1 MGTPA
6 NEDVPTGN
14 GYVVADLGPDF
25 RSYKAL
31 DSHLPVMNHWWRR
44 IVLSLVAVLALV
56 LVYAGVYRAGM
67 AAFEG
72 ENMTYF
78 QALQFVIEALTTAG
92 FGGDADDWQS
102 APTNLMV
109 IAMNLTGVLLV
120 FLALPLIVVPL
131 FQQALEDR
139 PPKETYLTDH
149 VVICSYTPR
158 SDVLAEELEA
168 ANVPYVFIDDDP
180 ELVVELVNDGTD
192 AIYGDLDQEETL
204 RAANTAEARALVTD
218 IDDETNAMVI
228 LTARELSTALRIV
241 SVVEDDDVASYHR
254 YAGADDVVRPRRV
267 LGQSLATKAMT
278 TISAELRDTI
288 EFSDELAV
296 TELLV
301 QDHSDLVGQTI
312 PESGIRDRMGI
323 TVIGA
328 WFNGEFVPVPGSDH
342 RIDGNTILLV
352 AGQRDDLTELKARTV
367 STLQHRG
374 DRVLVGGYGVV
385 GHTAAETL
393 ATDGVSTCVVD
404 IVDQEGVDVVGDITD
419 EDVLEAAAVG
429 DARSIILTLD
439 DDATTIYATLVI
451 KQVAPEVEIIA
462 RANETENIPKL
473 YRAGAEYVLSLSTV
487 TGRMLAS
494 VLIEDGE
501 ILTPETQ
508 FELVRTTAP
517 RIAGRSLG
525 DVDLRARTGCTVV
538 AAERGDELLTDLG
551 PDFVVREDDTLI
563 VAGSDE
569 AINEFVTLA
578 AE

>member
-1 MGTPA
+1 
-6 NEDVPTGN
+6 
-14 GYVVADLGPDF
+14 
-25 RSYKAL
+25 
-31 DSHLPVMNHWWRR
+31 MNYWWRR
-44 IVLSLVAVLALV
+44 IALSLAAVLALV
-56 LVYAGVYRAGM
+56 LVYAGVYQVGM

-72 ENMTYF
+72 ETMSYVHAVQIVVET
-78 QALQFVIEALTTAG
+78 LTTAG
-92 FGGDADDWQS
+92 FGGDAPWES
-102 APTNLMV
+102 TAMNLFV

-139 PPKETYLTDH
+139 PPEETDLTDH
-149 VVICSYTPR
+149 VVICSHTPR

-168 ANVPYVFIDDDP
+168 ANVPYVFIDGDP
-180 ELVVELVNDGTD
+180 ELVVELVNDGIE
-192 AIYGDLDQEETL
+192 AIYGELDQEETL
-204 RAANTAEARALVTD
+204 RAANTTEAHALVTD

-228 LTARELSTALRIV
+228 LTARELSSDLQIV
-241 SVVEDDDVASYHR
+241 TVVEDDDVASYHR

-267 LGQSLATKAMT
+267 LGGSLATKAT
-278 TISAELRDTI
+278 TTVSADLRDTI
-288 EFSDELAV
+288 AFSDDLAV

-328 WFNGEFVPVPGSDH
+328 WFNGEFVPVPGPEH

-367 STLQHRG
+367 SALEHRQN
-374 DRVLVGGYGVV
+374 RVLVGGYGVV

-393 ATDGVSTCVVD
+393 AADGASTCVVD
-404 IVDQEGVDVVGDITD
+404 LVGQEGVDVVGDITD
-419 EDVLEAAAVG
+419 EDVLEAAG
-429 DARSIILTLD
+429 IDDSRSIILTLD

-494 VLIEDGE
+494 VLIEDEE

-551 PDFVVREDDTLI
+551 PEFVVRDDDALI

-569 AINEFVTLA
+569 AINEFVALA
-578 AE
+578 TE

>member
-1 MGTPA
+1 
-6 NEDVPTGN
+6 
-14 GYVVADLGPDF
+14 
-25 RSYKAL
+25 
-31 DSHLPVMNHWWRR
+31 MNYWWRR
-44 IVLSLVAVLALV
+44 IALSLVAVFALV
-56 LVYAGVYRAGM
+56 FVYAGVYQAAM

-72 ENMTYF
+72 VTLTYSE
-78 QALQFVIEALTTAG
+78 ALQFVIEALTTAG
-92 FGGDADDWQS
+92 FGGDSADWQS
-102 APTNLMV
+102 AQMNLVV

-139 PPKETYLTDH
+139 PPEETDLTDH

-180 ELVVELVNDGTD
+180 ELVVELVNDGIE
-192 AIYGDLDQEETL
+192 AIYGELDQEETL
-204 RAANTAEARALVTD
+204 RAANTTEASALVTD

-228 LTARELSTALRIV
+228 LTARELSSDLRIV
-241 SVVEDDDVASYHR
+241 TVVEDDDVASYHR

-267 LGQSLATKAMT
+267 LGGSLATKAT
-278 TISAELRDTI
+278 TTVSADLRDTI
-288 EFSDELAV
+288 EFSDALAV

-328 WFNGEFVPVPGSDH
+328 WFNGEFVPVPGPEH

-367 STLQHRG
+367 STLEHRQN
-374 DRVLVGGYGVV
+374 RVLVGGYGVV

-393 ATDGVSTCVVD
+393 VADGASTCVVD
-404 IVDQEGVDVVGDITD
+404 LVDRGGVDVVGDITD
-419 EDVLEAAAVG
+419 EEVLEAAG
-429 DARSIILTLD
+429 IDGSRSIILTLD

-494 VLIEDGE
+494 VLIEDEE
-501 ILTPETQ
+501 ILTPESQ

-551 PDFVVREDDTLI
+551 PAFEVREEDALI

-569 AINEFVTLA
+569 AINEFVALA
-578 AE
+578 TE

>member
-1 MGTPA
+1 MKS
-6 NEDVPTGN
+6 EDHRPSAILEPG
-14 GYVVADLGPDF
+14 F
-25 RSYKAL
+25 RSYIAL
-31 DSHLPVMNHWWRR
+31 DGHVPVMNYWWRR
-44 IVLSLVAVLALV
+44 IALSLVAVLVLV
-56 LVYAGVYRAGM
+56 LVYAGLYQHGM
-67 AAFEG
+67 ATFEG
-72 ENMTYF
+72 ETRTYADAI
-78 QALQFVIEALTTAG
+78 QTVIETLTTAG

-102 APTNLMV
+102 LQMNLFV
-109 IAMNLTGVLLV
+109 VVMNLTGVLLV

-131 FQQALEDR
+131 FQQALQDR
-139 PPKETYLTDH
+139 PPEETDLTDH

-168 ANVPYVFIDDDP
+168 ANVPYVFVDDDP
-180 ELVVELVNDGTD
+180 ELVVELANDGIE

-228 LTARELSTALRIV
+228 LTARELSSDLRIV
-241 SVVEDDDVASYHR
+241 TVVEDDDVASYHR

-267 LGQSLATKAMT
+267 LGQSLATKAT
-278 TISAELRDTI
+278 TTVSADLRDTI
-288 EFSDELAV
+288 EFSDDLAV

-328 WFNGEFVPVPGSDH
+328 WFNGEFVPVPGTEH

-352 AGQRDDLTELKARTV
+352 AGQRNELSELKARTV
-367 STLQHRG
+367 STLEHRR
-374 DRVLVGGYGVV
+374 DRVLVGGYGAV
-385 GHTAAETL
+385 GRTAAETL
-393 ATDGVSTCVVD
+393 AADGVSTCIVD
-404 IVDQEGVDVVGDITD
+404 LVDQEGVDVVGDITD
-419 EDVLEAAAVG
+419 ENDLEAAAIG
-429 DARSIILTLD
+429 DSRSIILTLD

-494 VLIEDGE
+494 VLIEDEE

-508 FELVRTTAP
+508 FELVRTSAP
-517 RIAGRSLG
+517 QIAGRSLG

-538 AAERGDELLTDLG
+538 AAERGGELLTDLG
-551 PDFVVREDDTLI
+551 PGFEVRTDDTLI

-569 AINEFVTLA
+569 AINKFVALA
-578 AE
+578 TD

>member
-1 MGTPA
+1 MSIKDESSTI
-6 NEDVPTGN
+6 NN
-14 GYVVADLGPDF
+14 YVADDLGLRF
-25 RSYKAL
+25 RSYKQI
-31 DSHLPVMNHWWRR
+31 DSLCPVMNHWWRR
-44 IVLSLVAVLALV
+44 IALSLVAVLVLV
-56 LVYAGVYRAGM
+56 LVYAVLYQAAM

-72 ENMTYF
+72 VSLTYAE
-78 QALQFVIEALTTAG
+78 ALQFVIEALTTAG
-92 FGGDADDWQS
+92 FGGDSADWQS
-102 APTNLMV
+102 APMNMV
-109 IAMNLTGVLLV
+109 VVAMNLTGVLLV

-139 PPKETYLTDH
+139 PPESTDLTDH
-149 VVICSYTPR
+149 VVICSHTPR
-158 SDVLAEELEA
+158 SDVLAAELEA
-168 ANVPYVFIDDDP
+168 ANVPYVFVDDDAD
-180 ELVVELVNDGTD
+180 LVVELVNDGTD
-192 AIYGDLDQEETL
+192 AIYGDLAQAETL
-204 RAANTAEARALVTD
+204 RAANVAEASALVTD

-228 LTARELSTALRIV
+228 LTARELTSDLRIV
-241 SVVEDDDVASYHR
+241 SVVEDADVASYHR

-267 LGQSLATKAMT
+267 LGQSLATKAT
-278 TISAELRDTI
+278 TTVSAELRDTI
-288 EFSDELAV
+288 ELSDDLAV

-301 QDHSDLVGQTI
+301 QDHSDLVGRTI

-328 WFNGEFVPVPGSDH
+328 WFNGEFVPVPGPEH

-352 AGQRDDLTELKARTV
+352 AGRRDDLSELKARTV
-367 STLQHRG
+367 STLEQRD

-385 GHTAAETL
+385 GRTAAETL

-404 IVDQEGVDVVGDITD
+404 LVEREGVDIVGDVTD
-419 EDVLEAAAVG
+419 EDVLEDAAVG
-429 DARSIILTLD
+429 DSRSIILTLD
-439 DDATTIYATLVI
+439 DDATTIYATLVL

-473 YRAGAEYVLSLSTV
+473 YRAGAEYVLALSAV

-494 VLIEDGE
+494 VLIEDEE

-551 PDFVVREDDTLI
+551 PEFVVRADDTLI

-569 AINEFVTLA
+569 AINEFVALA
-578 AE
+578 TE

>member
-1 MGTPA
+1 
-6 NEDVPTGN
+6 
-14 GYVVADLGPDF
+14 
-25 RSYKAL
+25 
-31 DSHLPVMNHWWRR
+31 MNYWWRR
-44 IVLSLVAVLALV
+44 IALSLVAVLALV
-56 LVYAGVYRAGM
+56 LVYAGLYQHGM
-67 AAFEG
+67 ATFEG
-72 ENMTYF
+72 ENMSYYE
-78 QALQFVIEALTTAG
+78 ALQFVVEALTTAG
-92 FGGDADDWQS
+92 FGGDSSDWES
-102 APTNLMV
+102 AATNLMV

-131 FQQALEDR
+131 FQQALQDR
-139 PPKETYLTDH
+139 PPEETDLIDH

-180 ELVVELVNDGTD
+180 ELVVELVNDGID
-192 AIYGDLDQEETL
+192 AIYGELDQEGTL
-204 RAANTAEARALVTD
+204 RAANTTEARALVTD

-228 LTARELSTALRIV
+228 LTARELSSDLRIV
-241 SVVEDDDVASYHR
+241 TVVEDDDVASYHR

-267 LGQSLATKAMT
+267 LGESLATKAT
-278 TISAELRDTI
+278 TTVSADLRDTV
-288 EFSDELAV
+288 EFSDDLAV

-312 PESGIRDRMGI
+312 PESGVRDRMGI

-328 WFNGEFVPVPGSDH
+328 WFNGEFVPVPGPEH

-352 AGQRDDLTELKARTV
+352 AGQRDDLSELKARTV
-367 STLQHRG
+367 SSVQHRR
-374 DRVLVGGYGVV
+374 DRVLVGGSGVV

-393 ATDGVSTCVVD
+393 AADGVSTCVVD
-404 IVDQEGVDVVGDITD
+404 LVEQEGVDIVGDVTD
-419 EDVLEAAAVG
+419 EDVLEDAGIG
-429 DARSIILTLD
+429 DSRSVILTLD

-473 YRAGAEYVLSLSTV
+473 YRAGAEYVLALSTV

-494 VLIEDGE
+494 VLIEDEE

-508 FELVRTTAP
+508 FELVRTAAP

-525 DVDLRARTGCTVV
+525 DVDLRAKTGCTVV
-538 AAERGDELLTDLG
+538 AAERDDELLTDLG
-551 PDFVVREDDTLI
+551 PGFEVRSDDTLI

-569 AINEFVTLA
+569 AINEFVALA
-578 AE
+578 TD